1 MDRKCNSYS
10 IYLFIYFYLIYLIYF
25 ELIMKILQIIF
36 IKIININQVVYN
48 ISIIKTK
55 YLIICFI
62 AFFLYIDHEII
73 YVSNF

>member
-10 IYLFIYFYLIYLIYF
+10 IYLFIYFYLIYF

-62 AFFLYIDHEII
+62 AFSLYIDHEII
-73 YVSNF
+73 YFE